1 MTVRRSSTARSCS
14 TTSPPPRGGRSS
26 AVHEFGKILI
36 ANRGEVALRVIR
48 ACRELGIATVAIYSE
63 ADKDCLHA
71 RMADQS
77 VCVGPAPSAQSY
89 LNVPNIIS
97 AALVA
102 GANAVHPGYG
112 FLAENAGFA
121 RACADSGL
129 VFIGPT
135 PDAIE
140 RMGDKAE
147 ARATM
152 IAAGVPTVPGSE
164 GAVASEQEA
173 LHFAEQVGYPVL
185 IKAAAGGGGR
195 GMRVAADPTSLV
207 ANLQQ
212 AKAEAAV
219 AFGDD
224 TVYIEKYLT
233 RPRHVEFQVLADT
246 HGNAVHLFE
255 RDCSVQRRH
264 QKLIEE
270 SPSPALTPELRERMG
285 VAAMTAVRAVDYV
298 NAGTVEFLL
307 DEDDSFYFMEMNTRV
322 QVEHPV
328 TEAVTGVDIIKEQ
341 IRIAAGLP
349 MKHTDQES
357 LAIRGHAIEF
367 RINAEDPSADFRPN
381 PGRIEVFN
389 PPGGFG
395 VRVDSHAYSG
405 YHVPPYYDSLLAKLI
420 VWGESRAEAVNR
432 ARRALD
438 EFIVV
443 GIPTTIPFHQVVVE
457 NEYFQRG
464 EVYTDFV
471 ERHIYGDR

>member
-1 MTVRRSSTARSCS
+1 M
-14 TTSPPPRGGRSS
+14 
-26 AVHEFGKILI
+26 HEFDKILI

-48 ACRELGIATVAIYSE
+48 ACREMGIATVAVYSE

-71 RMADQS
+71 RVADEAI
-77 VCVGPAPSAQSY
+77 CVGPAPSSQSY
-89 LNVPNIIS
+89 LNVAAIIS
-97 AALVA
+97 SALVT
-102 GANAVHPGYG
+102 GSVAVHPGYG
-112 FLAENAGFA
+112 FLAENANFA
-121 RACADSGL
+121 RACEDSNL
-129 VFIGPT
+129 VFIGPKA
-135 PDAIE
+135 DAIE

-147 ARATM
+147 ARSTM
-152 IAAGVPTVPGSE
+152 ESAGVPTVPGSD
-164 GAVASEQEA
+164 GPVASEAEA
-173 LHFAEQVGYPVL
+173 LRFARAVGYPVL

-195 GMRVAADPTSLV
+195 GMRVAEDDDGLK

-224 TVYIEKYLT
+224 TVYIEKYLS
-233 RPRHVEFQVLADT
+233 RPRHVEFQVLADS

-270 SPSPALTPELRERMG
+270 SPSPALDAETREEMG
-285 VAAMTAVRAVDYV
+285 AAALKAVRAVDYV

-307 DEDDSFYFMEMNTRV
+307 DEDGRFYFMEMNTRV

-349 MKHTDQES
+349 MKHTDQS
-357 LAIRGHAIEF
+357 LLTQHGHAIEF
-367 RINAEDPSADFRPN
+367 RINAEDPSANFRPN

-395 VRVDSHAYSG
+395 VRVDSHVYSG
-405 YHVPPYYDSLLAKLI
+405 YHVPPHYDSLIAKLI
-420 VWGESRAEAVNR
+420 VWGENRSEALNR
-432 ARRALD
+432 GRRALD

-443 GIPTTIPFHQVVVE
+443 GIPTTIPFHQVVLE
-457 NEYFQRG
+457 NEYFVKG

-471 ERHIYGDR
+471 DVHVFGASEQV

>member
-1 MTVRRSSTARSCS
+1 
-14 TTSPPPRGGRSS
+14 
-26 AVHEFGKILI
+26 VHEFGKVLI

-48 ACRELGIATVAIYSE
+48 ACRELGIGTVAVFSE
-63 ADKDCLHA
+63 ADRDCLHA
-71 RMADQS
+71 RMADEAI
-77 VCVGPAPSAQSY
+77 CVGPPASAQSY
-89 LNVPNIIS
+89 LNVANIIS
-97 AALVA
+97 AALVT

-129 VFIGPT
+129 TFIGPS
-135 PDAIE
+135 PEAIE
-140 RMGDKAE
+140 RMGDKSV
-147 ARATM
+147 ARDTM
-152 IAAGVPTVPGSE
+152 MAAGVPCVPGSD
-164 GAVASEQEA
+164 GAVESAEEA
-173 LHFAEQVGYPVL
+173 LHF
-185 IKAAAGGGGR
+185 R
-195 GMRVAADPTSLV
+195 GMRVARDADELV
-207 ANLQQ
+207 GNMQQ

-219 AFGDD
+219 AFGND

-270 SPSPALTPELRERMG
+270 SPSPALTPETRLAMG
-285 VAAMTAVRAVDYV
+285 EAALKAVRAVDYV

-307 DEDDSFYFMEMNTRV
+307 DEDGSFYFMEMNTRV

-349 MKHTDQES
+349 MKHTHQSDIVQ
-357 LAIRGHAIEF
+357 RGHAIEF
-367 RINAEDPSADFRPN
+367 RINAEDPSANFRPN
-381 PGRIEVFN
+381 PGKVEVFSA
-389 PPGGFG
+389 PGGFG
-395 VRVDSHAYSG
+395 VRVDSHVYSG
-405 YHVPPYYDSLLAKLI
+405 YHVPPNYDSLLAKLI
-420 VWGESRAEAVNR
+420 VWGETRAEAVNR

-443 GIPTTIPFHQVVVE
+443 GIPTTIPFHQVVVD

-471 ERHIYGDR
+471 ERHIFFE

>member
-1 MTVRRSSTARSCS
+1 
-14 TTSPPPRGGRSS
+14 
-26 AVHEFGKILI
+26 VHEFGKVLI

-48 ACRELGIATVAIYSE
+48 ACRELGIGTVAVFSE
-63 ADKDCLHA
+63 ADRDCLHA
-71 RMADQS
+71 RMADEAI
-77 VCVGPAPSAQSY
+77 CVGPPASAQSY
-89 LNVPNIIS
+89 LNVANIIS
-97 AALVA
+97 AALVT

-129 VFIGPT
+129 TFIGPS
-135 PDAIE
+135 PEAIE
-140 RMGDKAE
+140 RMGDKSV
-147 ARATM
+147 ARDTM
-152 IAAGVPTVPGSE
+152 MAAGVPCVPGSD
-164 GAVASEQEA
+164 GAVESAEEA
-173 LHFAEQVGYPVL
+173 LHFAAKVGYPVL
-185 IKAAAGGGGR
+185 IKASAGGGGR
-195 GMRVAADPTSLV
+195 GMRVARDADELV
-207 ANLQQ
+207 GNMQQ

-219 AFGDD
+219 AFGND

-270 SPSPALTPELRERMG
+270 SPSPALTPETRLAMG
-285 VAAMTAVRAVDYV
+285 EAALKAVRAVDYV

-307 DEDDSFYFMEMNTRV
+307 DEDGSFYFMEMNTRV

-349 MKHTDQES
+349 MKHTHQSDIVQ
-357 LAIRGHAIEF
+357 RGHAIEF
-367 RINAEDPSADFRPN
+367 RINAEDPSANFRPN
-381 PGRIEVFN
+381 PGKVEVFSA
-389 PPGGFG
+389 PGGFG
-395 VRVDSHAYSG
+395 VRVDSHVYSG
-405 YHVPPYYDSLLAKLI
+405 YHVPPNYDSLLAKLI
-420 VWGESRAEAVNR
+420 VWGETRAEAVNR

-443 GIPTTIPFHQVVVE
+443 GIPTTIPFHQVVVD

-471 ERHIYGDR
+471 ERHIFFE

>member
-1 MTVRRSSTARSCS
+1 
-14 TTSPPPRGGRSS
+14 
-26 AVHEFGKILI
+26 VHEFGKVLI

-48 ACRELGIATVAIYSE
+48 ACRELGIGTVAVFSE
-63 ADKDCLHA
+63 ADRDCLHA
-71 RMADQS
+71 RMADEAI
-77 VCVGPAPSAQSY
+77 CVGPPASAQSY
-89 LNVPNIIS
+89 LNVANIIS
-97 AALVA
+97 AALVT

-129 VFIGPT
+129 TFIGPT
-135 PDAIE
+135 PDAID
-140 RMGDKAE
+140 RMGDKSV
-147 ARATM
+147 ARDTM
-152 IAAGVPTVPGSE
+152 MKAGVPCVPGSD
-164 GAVASEQEA
+164 GAVESAEEA
-173 LHFAEQVGYPVL
+173 LRFAAQVGYPVL
-185 IKAAAGGGGR
+185 IKASAGGGGR
-195 GMRVAADPTSLV
+195 GMRVARDPEELV
-207 ANLQQ
+207 GNMQQ

-219 AFGDD
+219 AFGND

-246 HGNAVHLFE
+246 HGNAIHLFE

-270 SPSPALTPELRERMG
+270 SPSPALTPEIRLAMG
-285 VAAMTAVRAVDYV
+285 EAALKAVRAVDYV

-307 DEDDSFYFMEMNTRV
+307 DEDGSFYFMEMNTRV

-349 MKHTDQES
+349 MKHTHQSDIVQ
-357 LAIRGHAIEF
+357 RGHAIEF
-367 RINAEDPSADFRPN
+367 RINAEDPSANFRPN
-381 PGRIEVFN
+381 PGKVEVFSA
-389 PPGGFG
+389 PGGFG
-395 VRVDSHAYSG
+395 VRVDSHVYSG
-405 YHVPPYYDSLLAKLI
+405 YHVPPNYDSLLAKLI
-420 VWGESRAEAVNR
+420 VWGETRAEAVNR

-443 GIPTTIPFHQVVVE
+443 GIPTTIPFHQVVVD

-471 ERHIYGDR
+471 ERHIFFE

>member
-1 MTVRRSSTARSCS
+1 
-14 TTSPPPRGGRSS
+14 
-26 AVHEFGKILI
+26 VHEFGKILI

-48 ACRELGIATVAIYSE
+48 ACRELGIGTVAIYSE
-63 ADKDCLHA
+63 ADRDCLHA
-71 RMADQS
+71 RMADES
-77 VCVGPAPSAQSY
+77 VCVGPAASALSY
-89 LNVPNIIS
+89 LSVPNIIS
-97 AALVA
+97 AALVT

-129 VFIGPT
+129 TFIGPS

-140 RMGDKAE
+140 RMGDKAA
-147 ARATM
+147 ARDTM
-152 IAAGVPTVPGSE
+152 TRAGVPCVPGSD
-164 GAVASEQEA
+164 GAVATEAEA
-173 LHFAEQVGYPVL
+173 LRFAAEVGYPVL

-195 GMRVAADPTSLV
+195 GMRVATDPESLS

-246 HGNAVHLFE
+246 HGHAVHLFE

-270 SPSPALTPELRERMG
+270 SPSPALTPALRDAMG
-285 VAAMTAVRAVDYV
+285 EAALKAVRAVDYV

-307 DEDDSFYFMEMNTRV
+307 DEDGAFYFMEMNTRV

-341 IRIAAGLP
+341 VRIAAGHP
-349 MKHTDQES
+349 MKHTEQS
-357 LAIRGHAIEF
+357 QIRQLGHAIEF
-367 RINAEDPSADFRPN
+367 RINAEDPSANFRPH
-381 PGRIEVFN
+381 PGKVEVFN

-395 VRVDSHAYSG
+395 VRVDSHVYSG
-405 YHVPPYYDSLLAKLI
+405 YHVPPTYDSLLAKLI
-420 VWGESRAEAVNR
+420 VWGENRAEAVNR
-432 ARRALD
+432 GRRALD

-443 GIPTTIPFHQVVVE
+443 GIPTTIPFHQAVVD

-471 ERHIYGDR
+471 ERHIYPE